1 MKQKSHL
8 KWFILILIIALALS
22 ACERPV
28 PRPEVE
34 EPTATT
40 PDTTI
45 IVPTAPSDG
54 EGETGYP
61 APGEGEGEPAP
72 TAAPTATD
80 GAGQEGSDGEDV
92 SPTATPPPPEPTAT
106 TAAAAGETTYTIVA
120 GDTLYKI
127 AQRYGITVQEL
138 AAANDIVNVNDI
150 DVGQVL
156 TIPAPG
162 SAEATPASGE
172 ERVHIVQPGENLFR
186 IGLQYGFT
194 VDELAEYNG
203 LANPNDLEVGQQ
215 IRIPPA
221 Q

>member
-1 MKQKSHL
+1 MKHNSPR
-8 KWFILILIIALALS
+8 KWFILILILGLALS

-28 PRPEVE
+28 PRPEVDE
-34 EPTATT
+34 DEPASTAT

-45 IVPTAPSDG
+45 IVPTAPGDG
-54 EGETGYP
+54 EETGYP
-61 APGEGEGEPAP
+61 PPGDGEEGVAP
-72 TAAPTATD
+72 TASPTA
-80 GAGQEGSDGEDV
+80 AGETGEEGGEGTV
-92 SPTATPPPPEPTAT
+92 PTATPLPPTAT
-106 TAAAAGETTYTIVA
+106 PAPATGETTYTVVA

-127 AQRYGITVQEL
+127 AQRYGLTVQEL
-138 AAANDIVNVNDI
+138 AAANDIVNVNDL

-156 TIPAPG
+156 TIPAAG
-162 SAEATPASGE
+162 AVEVTPVSGE

-194 VDELAEYNG
+194 VDELAEYNN
-203 LANPNDLEVGQQ
+203 LANPNDLEVGQE